1 VLKTETNERD
11 IEHVDTMHKEIHY
24 TESSLCRMESVGC
37 PVIVDKYKESKH
49 VDDEVRILETCGSR
63 LSSPGHVPTNRY
75 SPELHLDLSRK
86 KSVKFIA

>member
-1 VLKTETNERD
+1 
-11 IEHVDTMHKEIHY
+11 MHKEIHY